1 MQNEQWKSKIQNGV
15 LDLGTMNGWGQETSD
30 LYSYLKQFKIA
41 DTETGLNLGSCF
53 NAYEWQAKIDGEII
67 IVYYKVDSSG

>member
-15 LDLGTMNGWGQETSD
+15 LDLGTMNGWNQETSD

-41 DTETGLNLGSCF
+41 DTESGSKLGSCY
-53 NAYEWQAKIDGEII
+53 NAYEWQAKIDDAII